1 MGIIKAYKLIEGFDF
16 NLIKKEAVNTFRAKV
31 LKDVIIFEKN
41 GNHCFLFKYGVA
53 IFWDFK
59 DEEYFLRKISPSLG
73 GIKTS
78 EDYNYHISPS
88 LDGIKTPE
96 DYIYQIAP
104 TQPVKVEFDTIY
116 IDSDD
121 ELKKLSVSYAIEQS
135 IKLEEFEES
144 IKRTLEDTEHIPLD
158 LAQNGRVRMS
168 RNEIAKKRGRL
179 FITKSDIYLH
189 FELLDT
195 PEFFWEY
202 PELDIYYL
210 SMRKYLEL
218 QPRIEILNRKMNV
231 IQEILAILADE
242 QNHKHSST
250 LEWIIIILIAIEIV
264 LFIAYD
270 LN

>member
-1 MGIIKAYKLIEGFDF
+1 MGIIKAYKLTEGFNFD
-16 NLIKKEAVNTFRAKV
+16 LIKKEAVNTFRAKV

-41 GNHCFLFKYGVA
+41 GNHCFIFKYGVA
-53 IFWDFK
+53 IFWDFQ
-59 DEEYFLRKISPSLG
+59 DEEYFLKKISPSLS

-78 EDYNYHISPS
+78 EDYNYYIS
-88 LDGIKTPE
+88 
-96 DYIYQIAP
+96 Q
-104 TQPVKVEFDTIY
+104 TQPVKIEFDTIH

-121 ELKKLSVSYAIEQS
+121 ELNKLSISYAIEQS

-158 LAQNGRVRMS
+158 LAENGRVKMS
-168 RNEIAKKRGRL
+168 RKELAKKRGRL

>member
-1 MGIIKAYKLIEGFDF
+1 MGIIKEYKLTEGFDF

-41 GNHCFLFKYGVA
+41 GNHCFIFKYGVA
-53 IFWDFK
+53 IFWDFQ
-59 DEEYFLRKISPSLG
+59 DEEYFLKKISPSLS
-73 GIKTS
+73 GIKAS
-78 EDYNYHISPS
+78 EDYNYYIS
-88 LDGIKTPE
+88 
-96 DYIYQIAP
+96 P
-104 TQPVKVEFDTIY
+104 TQPVKIEFDTIY

-121 ELKKLSVSYAIEQS
+121 ELNKLSISYAIEQS

-168 RNEIAKKRGRL
+168 RKELAKKRGRL